1 MKVSSR
7 EEALK
12 KGYTHT
18 KKSSKGYVGQKIGD
32 TVYRGFPP
40 DKVNK
45 TGYMELYSEI
55 MEEKGLPAM
64 PTWTPVPEHA
74 EMGDDELILTTYK
87 VNVQSHSR
95 TQNCKWLSE
104 IYHQNPA
111 WINPE
116 TAVTLGISEGD
127 NVKVKSSLGEIKTM
141 ARVTPAVFPGVISIA
156 NHCGHWEYGRM
167 ASGNSTPDS
176 QEDPDYARKWWSEN
190 GVHPN
195 WIIPSQ
201 VDPINGQQRWMDT
214 VVKVSKV

>member
-1 MKVSSR
+1 
-7 EEALK
+7 
-12 KGYTHT
+12 
-18 KKSSKGYVGQKIGD
+18 
-32 TVYRGFPP
+32 
-40 DKVNK
+40 
-45 TGYMELYSEI
+45 
-55 MEEKGLPAM
+55 M
-64 PTWTPVPEHA
+64 PTWHQVPEHA
-74 EMGDDELILTTYK
+74 IMGADELILTTYK

-95 TQNCKWLSE
+95 TQNCKWLTE

-116 TAVTLGISEGD
+116 TAEKLGISEGD
-127 NVKVKSSLGEIKTM
+127 NVKVKSSLGEIETK

-167 ASGNSTPDS
+167 ASGVPTPDS
-176 QEDPDYARKWWSEN
+176 KQDPDYARKWWSEN

-201 VDPINGQQRWMDT
+201 ADPINGQQRWMDT